1 MNFSVPDPGGAG
13 AGAPAMILLR
23 GRDPLIEFPPAPHLF
38 RRIQGLSFQ
47 VGLPGGLA
55 PAPNAVPLS
64 EIARVLSTALFLDRG
79 AHPAVVQSFPLI
91 HQILPQ
97 KWEAVVAAL
106 SQPPFS
112 MDPNAVYSSPASA
125 VHAIRQAIAGLVG
138 PPPAPLVLTVADL
151 YPLETLAA
159 NAPQWYQDIA
169 GAGVA
174 ADAVTYGT
182 LANATT
188 MQLGSWCTPCGLF
201 EHVFFGR
208 CVAASRDPPAAPVRQ
223 APSAAGAAVPV
234 DRAVEGR
241 DALQSPPVLSNSGWT
256 CLKIP
261 LR

>member
-97 KWEAVVAAL
+97 KWEAVVTAL

-112 MDPNAVYSSPASA
+112 MDQNAAKA
-125 VHAIRQAIAGLVG
+125 RRR
-138 PPPAPLVLTVADL
+138 ADCSCC
-151 YPLETLAA
+151 
-159 NAPQWYQDIA
+159 
-169 GAGVA
+169 
-174 ADAVTYGT
+174 DAMK
-182 LANATT
+182 N
-188 MQLGSWCTPCGLF
+188 
-201 EHVFFGR
+201 
-208 CVAASRDPPAAPVRQ
+208 
-223 APSAAGAAVPV
+223 
-234 DRAVEGR
+234 VEGR
-241 DALQSPPVLSNSGWT
+241 TVIG
-256 CLKIP
+256 
-261 LR
+261 